1 MKGVLYVVATPI
13 GNLEDITLRALKVL
27 KEADLIA
34 AEDTR
39 HTLKLLNHFGIK
51 KRLVSYWS
59 GREKLKAQEITGR
72 LNEGLSV
79 ALVSDAGTPGIQ
91 DPGGELIRR
100 AIEEG
105 IEVIAVPGPS
115 ASISALTISGLDT
128 AEFTFIGFLPTK
140 KNERIK
146 KLKELALEERTL
158 IFYEAPH
165 RLMETLSSM
174 DDVLVFQDRKA
185 ALVKEITKMHEEV
198 VRGGLRDIREA
209 LENKKIAGEYVIVVE
224 GRQKRLEHPPIEE
237 AVAEVR
243 ALMKKGTGRKEA
255 VKTVAKSYGLSKKEL
270 YDRSLQ

>member
-1 MKGVLYVVATPI
+1 MKGTLYIVATPI

-59 GREKLKAQEITGR
+59 EREKLKAQEITVKLG
-72 LNEGLSV
+72 EGLSV

-100 AIEEG
+100 AIEAG
-105 IEVIAVPGPS
+105 IEVVAIPGPS
-115 ASISALTISGLDT
+115 ASIAALTISGLET
-128 AEFTFIGFLPTK
+128 SEFTFIGFLPPK
-140 KNERIK
+140 KGERTK

-165 RLMETLSSM
+165 RLTDTLSDM
-174 DDVLVFQDRKA
+174 NDEFQDRKA
-185 ALVKEITKMHEEV
+185 ALVKELTKMHEDV
-198 VRGGLRDIREA
+198 IRGSLRDILEE

-224 GRQKRLEHPPIEE
+224 GRPKRTQPPPVDE
-237 AVAEVR
+237 AVAEVK
-243 ALMKKGTGRKEA
+243 ALMKKGIGRKEA
-255 VKTVAKSYGLSKKEL
+255 VKTVAKSYGLSKKDL
-270 YDRSLQ
+270 YARSLE